1 MKPVEYR
8 DSACHDTFFIQF
20 GVLIPGIVVIDKI
33 DILMWTKDGEAF
45 LPMVLR
51 QIRNI
56 VPREKVC
63 HKILVDDHSTDS
75 TVSIA
80 QSFGWEVYPNPEG
93 GIPSGA
99 NEALSHVDTD
109 FFMTVEQ
116 DVVLSTN
123 WWPVISK
130 YLEDPNVACAQG
142 IRLDTH
148 PILSILD
155 EWAYGPPSEK
165 KSLVQHSR
173 AVSMDNNIFRTEIVR
188 SMGGFPR
195 LCPVCTDT
203 AFRKRIVC
211 ETNYQW
217 IIDAHVISQHIRNSL
232 KASVEHD
239 YRLNHMCARTTYCAE
254 NKVSTFNVLL
264 RMLLTSPLRGFQ
276 IAVKYN
282 YPNIIWD
289 YPLLRLYMLLEHM
302 RYH

>member
-1 MKPVEYR
+1 V
-8 DSACHDTFFIQF
+8 SSVIWHLFILF
-20 GVLIPGIVVIDKI
+20 RVLILGIVVIDKI
-33 DILMWTKDGEAF
+33 DILMWAKNGEAF
-45 LPMVLR
+45 LPIVLR

-63 HKILVDDHSTDS
+63 HKILVDDHSRDS
-75 TVSIA
+75 TASIA
-80 QSFGWEVYPNPEG
+80 QSFGWEVYLNPEG

-130 YLEDPNVACAQG
+130 YLDDPNVACAQG
-142 IRLDTH
+142 IRLDNH
-148 PILSILD
+148 PVLSILD
-155 EWAYGPPSEK
+155 EWACGPPSEK
-165 KSLVQHSR
+165 RSLVQHSR
-173 AVSMDNNIFRTEIVR
+173 AVSMDNNIFRTDIVR

-217 IIDAHVISQHIRNSL
+217 IIDARVISQHIRNSL

-254 NKVSTFNVLL
+254 NKVSTFNVLF
-264 RMLLTSPLRGFQ
+264 RTLLTSPLRGFQ
-276 IAVKYN
+276 IAVKHN
-282 YPNIIWD
+282 YPNTIWD

-302 RYH
+302 RYR